1 MSRFTSGYA
10 MRRPRAA
17 DSRRPAAGRLRPT
30 FECGYDVVT
39 MKTRIVRIGNSRGVR
54 IPKLLLQQTGLGEEV
69 TIEAEGNRLVIRP
82 ASRPR
87 EGWDVAFRKMA
98 LAGDDRL
105 LDGDLTST
113 SRWDESEWQW

>member
-1 MSRFTSGYA
+1 
-10 MRRPRAA
+10 
-17 DSRRPAAGRLRPT
+17 
-30 FECGYDVVT
+30 

-69 TIEAEGNRLVIRP
+69 TIEAEGTQLVIRP
-82 ASRPR
+82 AVRPR
-87 EGWDVAFRKMA
+87 EGWDEAFRRMA

-113 SRWDESEWQW
+113 SKWDESDWQW